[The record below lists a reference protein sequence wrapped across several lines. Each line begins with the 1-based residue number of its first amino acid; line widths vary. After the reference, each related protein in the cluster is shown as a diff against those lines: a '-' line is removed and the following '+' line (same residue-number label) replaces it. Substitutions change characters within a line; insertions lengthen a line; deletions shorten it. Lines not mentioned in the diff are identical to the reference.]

1 MPTEYYDYLEN
12 LCFSIIDDSTI
23 AFSNAINNISVI
35 NIKNVI
41 FNDPATIILW
51 ADGSKTVVKAN
62 GEPFDPEKGLAM
74 AIIKK
79 ILGNKGNYYKIFKK
93 YLPEEVKND

>member
-1 MPTEYYDYLEN
+1 MPTEYYDCLEN

-79 ILGNKGNYYKIFKK
+79 VLGNKGNYYNIFKK
-93 YLPEEVKND
+93 YLPTSKTE